1 MGKIKRKKL
10 SSFETKTLSELKEMN
25 DSGDSVYIPYIQP
38 IYNNYKHE
46 ISECAQ
52 KLTAGENIQIT
63 NEGRVNATDT
73 RYVAGDN
80 IEISSDGKV
89 SYVGDAPQTYATGR
103 GLRLTN
109 NTNILAL
116 KLETDGGST
125 FTSQY
130 GSKLSPVTFKNNY
143 TLEYA
148 GNAMDSLLVQVA
160 DSDRSGNYKVICLD
174 NDGITLRT
182 ALDASDTK
190 KYYCTNG
197 TTRGWYKSAQQPSGY
212 TKIRTSDYTHIAV
225 DVGNIGL
232 LSMSALFLQSH
243 NNKETIINMLN
254 RTSNEEPDLVLVND
268 TSYKADAFIYEQGL
282 LSGVT
287 NINSNASSANYA
299 VIAKFE
305 RRQNQGSTGYTEE
318 WVSDF
323 TPSYYIRN
331 DGAQRLALPPFCGN
345 VLSMVDDGNYTG
357 LFSTL
362 RFIPAV
368 SIDTTNSKTNISMVS
383 MEY

>member
-25 DSGDSVYIPYIQP
+25 DRGNSVYIPYIQP
-38 IYNNYKHE
+38 IDNNYKHE

-148 GNAMDSLLVQVA
+148 GNAMDSLLIQVA
-160 DSDRSGNYKVICLD
+160 DSDRSGGYKVICLD
-174 NDGITLRT
+174 NDGITLRIS
-182 ALDASDTK
+182 LNASDTK

-197 TTRGWYKSAQQPSGY
+197 TSRGWYKSAEQPSGY
-212 TKIRTSDYTHIAV
+212 TKIRTSDYTHIAI

-243 NNKETIINMLN
+243 NNRETIINMLN
-254 RTSNEEPDLVLVND
+254 RTNDKEPDLVLVND
-268 TSYKADAFIYEQGL
+268 TSYPADAFIYEQGL

-287 NINSNASSANYA
+287 NINSNASSMNYA
-299 VIAKFE
+299 TIAKFE
-305 RRQNQGSTGYTEE
+305 KTQTQGAGE
-318 WVSDF
+318 WVSSF

-331 DGAQRLALPPFCGN
+331 DGAQRNALPPFCGN
-345 VLSMVDDGNYTG
+345 VLSMVDASTYTG

>member
-10 SSFETKTLSELKEMN
+10 SSFETKTLSELKEMDDRGN
-25 DSGDSVYIPYIQP
+25 SVYIPYIQP
-38 IYNNYKHE
+38 IDNNYKHE
-46 ISECAQ
+46 ISECAE

-116 KLETDGGST
+116 NLETDGGST

-143 TLEYA
+143 TLELA
-148 GNAMDSLLVQVA
+148 GNAMDSLFVQVA
-160 DSDRSGNYKVICLD
+160 DSDRTDGYKVICLD

-182 ALDASDTK
+182 SLTATDTK
-190 KYYCTNG
+190 KYYCING
-197 TTRGWYKSAQQPSGY
+197 TTRAWYKSAQQPSGY
-212 TKIRTSDYTHIAV
+212 TKIRTSDYTHFAI

-243 NNKETIINMLN
+243 NNRETIINMLN
-254 RTSNEEPDLVLVND
+254 RTSDKEPDLILVND
-268 TSYKADAFIYEQGL
+268 TSYQADAFIYEQGL
-282 LSGVT
+282 LSGAT
-287 NINSNASSANYA
+287 NISLNTSSANYA
-299 VIAKFE
+299 TIAKFE
-305 RRQNQGSTGYTEE
+305 NSQNK
-318 WVSDF
+318 WVSSF
-323 TPSYYIRN
+323 TPNYYIKT
-331 DGAQRLALPPFCGN
+331 DGTTRVALPPFCGN
-345 VLSMVDDGNYTG
+345 VLSMVNGSTYTG

-368 SIDTTNSKTNISMVS
+368 SLDTTNSKTTISMVS

>member
-10 SSFETKTLSELKEMN
+10 SSFETKTLSELKEM
-25 DSGDSVYIPYIQP
+25 DDRGDRVYIPYIQP
-38 IYNNYKHE
+38 TYNNYKHE

-52 KLTAGENIQIT
+52 ELAAGENIQIT

-73 RYVAGDN
+73 RYIPGDN
-80 IEISSDGKV
+80 IEIDSDGKV
-89 SYVGDAPQTYATGR
+89 SYVGDAPQTYVTGK

-116 KLETDGGST
+116 NLEMDGGTT

-130 GSKLSPVTFKNNY
+130 GSKLNPATFKNNY
-143 TLEYA
+143 TLELA
-148 GNAMDSLLVQVA
+148 GNAMDSIFIQVA
-160 DSDRSGNYKVICLD
+160 DSDRTGGYKVICLD
-174 NDGITLRT
+174 NDGITLRI
-182 ALDASDTK
+182 ALNSTDNK

-197 TTRGWYKSAQQPSGY
+197 TSRGWYQSSEQPSGY
-212 TKIRTSDYTHIAV
+212 TKIKTSDYTHIAI

-232 LSMSALFLQSH
+232 LSMSAYFLESH
-243 NNKETIINMLN
+243 NGKETIINMLN
-254 RTSNEEPDLVLVND
+254 RTSYIEPDLVLVND
-268 TSYKADAFIYEQGL
+268 TSYGADAFTYEQGL
-282 LSGVT
+282 LSGT
-287 NINSNASSANYA
+287 TISSNTSASNYA

-305 RRQNQGSTGYTEE
+305 ITQNEAH

-323 TPSYYIRN
+323 TPSYYIKKN
-331 DGAQRLALPPFCGN
+331 GAQRDALPPFCGN
-345 VLSMVDDGNYTG
+345 VLSIVDSSTYTG

-368 SIDTTNSKTNISMVS
+368 SIDTTNSKTTISLVS
-383 MEY
+383 TEY

>member
-10 SSFETKTLSELKEMN
+10 SSFETKTLSELKEM
-25 DSGDSVYIPYIQP
+25 DDRGDSVYIPYIQP
-38 IYNNYKHE
+38 AYNNYKHE

-52 KLTAGENIQIT
+52 KLTAGENVQIT

-80 IEISSDGKV
+80 IEIGSDGKV

-109 NTNILAL
+109 NINILAL
-116 KLETDGGST
+116 KLEMDGGST

-130 GSKLSPVTFKNNY
+130 GAKLSPVTFKNNY
-143 TLEYA
+143 TLELA
-148 GNAMDSLLVQVA
+148 GNAMDSVFIHIA
-160 DSDRSGNYKVICLD
+160 DSDRSGGYKVICLD

-182 ALDASDTK
+182 SLDNTSTK
-190 KYYCTNG
+190 KYYCAKG
-197 TTRGWYKSAQQPSGY
+197 TDRGWYQSSQQPSGY
-212 TKIRTSDYTHIAV
+212 TKIRTSDYTHFAV
-225 DVGNIGL
+225 DVANIVL
-232 LSMSALFLQSH
+232 LSVSALFLQSH
-243 NNKETIINMLN
+243 NNKETIINLLN
-254 RTSNEEPDLVLVND
+254 RTSDKEPDFVLVND
-268 TSYKADAFIYEQGL
+268 TSYNADAFIYEQGL
-282 LSGVT
+282 LSGT
-287 NINSNASSANYA
+287 TINSNAYA
-299 VIAKFE
+299 THHKVIAKYASSI
-305 RRQNQGSTGYTEE
+305 GDG

-323 TPSYYIRN
+323 TSTYYINEEGRY
-331 DGAQRLALPPFCGN
+331 RLAYPPFCGN
-345 VLSMVDDGNYTG
+345 VLSMVDVSSYTG

-368 SIDTTNSKTNISMVS
+368 SVDATNSKTTISLVS